1 MAKLSIA
8 SVKALFQ
15 TGDRPTQADYVDLI
29 DTSAAQ
35 ATDLG
40 TAGNNEVTIT
50 GIENTTIFDNFTAS
64 EWRSVKYVISLK
76 KSTENKYYTTE
87 LTIVPDDTSD
97 NVSEYGTVDND
108 GNIGNALALEATDR
122 SSQQIQGQ
130 HMELSGQ
137 HQQQLAYSPQ
147 ALNLKVQQQ
156 MILKLHLQ

>member
-1 MAKLSIA
+1 MAKISIA

-40 TAGNNEVTIT
+40 TAGNNDVTIT

-64 EWRSVKYVISLK
+64 EWRSVKYVVSLK
-76 KSTENKYYTTE
+76 KSTGNRYYTTE
-87 LTIVPDDTSD
+87 LTIVPDNTNV

-108 GNIGNALALEATDR
+108 GNIGTVNVSMAGTTVSLT
-122 SSQQIQGQ
+122 IVPVGGQ
-130 HMELSGQ
+130 TPITLRYMRTG
-137 HQQQLAYSPQ
+137 
-147 ALNLKVQQQ
+147 LKA
-156 MILKLHLQ
+156 